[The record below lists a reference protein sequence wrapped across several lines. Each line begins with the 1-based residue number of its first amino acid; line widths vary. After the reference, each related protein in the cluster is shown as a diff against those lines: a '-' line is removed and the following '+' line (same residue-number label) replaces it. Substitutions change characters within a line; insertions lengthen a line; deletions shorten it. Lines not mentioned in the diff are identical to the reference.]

1 MTARR
6 VVVLGPT
13 GSGKSDVAMAAAVA
27 AGNVHI
33 VACDSMQVYRGMDIG
48 TGKPTATDRAAVVHH
63 GLNLCGPD
71 ERFTVSRYAEE
82 IDAARRAIAAAD
94 AHEIIVG
101 GTGLYLTAVTDGL
114 SVPGEWPEIRAE
126 LEADPDTAGM
136 YARLLALDP
145 VAASRIEPN
154 NRRRIVRALEVC
166 LGSGRRFS
174 DSGEGVAGFP
184 DDGVV
189 RIGIRWQRDALRARI
204 ASRVARMVADGLV
217 DEVRGLLAGPGLSTT
232 AAQALGYKEMVDH
245 VEGRASLA
253 DATAETVLRTQ
264 QFAVRQERWFRRD
277 PRVRWVDVTSD
288 PVDEVTPLVLAAL
301 S

>member
-13 GSGKSDVAMAAAVA
+13 GSGKSDVAMAAAQQ
-27 AGNVHI
+27 AGNTHI

-48 TGKPTATDRAAVVHH
+48 TGKPNASDRAAVVHH
-63 GLNLCGPD
+63 GLDLCGPD

-82 IDAARRAIAAAD
+82 IDAARGQIAAAA
-94 AHEIIVG
+94 AHEIVVG

-114 SVPGEWPEIRAE
+114 SVPGEWPAIRAE

-136 YARLLALDP
+136 YARLSSLDP
-145 VAASRIEPN
+145 VAVARIEPG

-174 DSGEGVAGFP
+174 DSGDGVAGFP
-184 DDGVV
+184 EDGVV
-189 RIGIRWQRDALRARI
+189 RIGIRWERDALRARI
-204 ASRVARMVADGLV
+204 AARVSRMVADGLV
-217 DEVRGLLAGPGLSTT
+217 EEVRGLLASPGLSTT

-277 PRVRWVDVTSD
+277 PRVRWVDVRSD
-288 PVDEVTPLVLAAL
+288 PVDEVTPLVLEAL

>member
-13 GSGKSDVAMAAAVA
+13 GSGKSDVVMAAAQR
-27 AGNVHI
+27 AGNAHI

-48 TGKPTATDRAAVVHH
+48 TGKPTAADRAAVPHH
-63 GLNLCGPD
+63 GLDLCGSD

-82 IDAARRAIAAAD
+82 IDAARGQIAAAD

-114 SVPGEWPEIRAE
+114 SVPGEWPAIRAE
-126 LEADPDTAGM
+126 LEADPDTSDM
-136 YARLLALDP
+136 YARLSALDP
-145 VAASRIEPN
+145 VAAARIEPN

-174 DSGEGVAGFP
+174 DSGDGVAGFP
-184 DDGVV
+184 EDGVV
-189 RIGIRWQRDALRARI
+189 RVGIRWERDALRARI
-204 ASRVARMVADGLV
+204 AARVSRMVADGLV
-217 DEVRGLLAGPGLSTT
+217 EEVRALLTSPGLSTT